1 MFHSAFA
8 RLVLILMAS
17 LPAIMPA
24 TETEGPPII
33 IRGDEQRRFDAKL
46 PDGGLKPAVGVAN
59 IQIFRACRARP
70 DLADQDGW
78 TYAHHQDLAVWKG
91 RLYAAWAM
99 TPKDEDVPPYKVVYT
114 TSTDGFTWSAP
125 ADLFPREIA
134 WSSRFMFFRAGN
146 GRMLTFCAGKT
157 AEGPVTEASKKSL
170 LVREITADHRLG
182 PVFTLICPAAGL
194 PPSYETATDAGL
206 VAACREAAGHGP
218 LLEQQDYG
226 VLLGDRRMKWHTDSP
241 KLAGWVFGKALA
253 FYHRKDG
260 ALVGIS
266 KQGFVVTST
275 DEGTRWTRPVVPPT
289 LFAGSG
295 KIWGQRT
302 NDGAYILA
310 FNPDPKRATRY
321 PLALVQGADGR
332 EFGSLRVVHGE
343 LPQLRYPGQY
353 KNPGPQYMRGLA
365 EWADDG
371 SFADRQALWLIY
383 SVNKEDI
390 WISRVPLYIK
400 TDETLHPADDFT
412 KVLPGP
418 MAPGWNTYSP
428 KWAPV
433 AVVADRSGSRLE
445 LRDGDPHDYAR
456 AVRLFPATPRVRVEL
471 RLHAAQTQ
479 ADFAIDLCDA
489 TGRRPVRLA
498 LNAKRQIL
506 AMDGTTPREVGL
518 YRAGNAMTLII
529 TTDLAENSF
538 QVQVDGSAGRGLALA
553 EKGCASVERLSLCTG
568 PWRGVDAGP
577 TSDPS
582 TDVPVPQ
589 PARFLI
595 ERVAISRL
603 E

>member
-1 MFHSAFA
+1 MPHSSFA
-8 RLVLILMAS
+8 RLVLIMMAS
-17 LPAIMPA
+17 IPAIVPA
-24 TETEGPPII
+24 AKAEGPPII
-33 IRGDEQRRFDAKL
+33 IRVDEQRRFDAKL

-59 IQIFRACRARP
+59 IQIFRACRTRP
-70 DLADQDGW
+70 DLSDQDGW
-78 TYAHHQDLAVWKG
+78 TYAHHQDLACWKG

-99 TPKDEDVPPYKVVYT
+99 TPKDEDVPPYKVVYA
-114 TSTDGFTWSAP
+114 TSTDGFTWSTP
-125 ADLFPREIA
+125 TDLFPREIT
-134 WSSRFMFFRAGN
+134 WSSRFMFFRASN
-146 GRMLTFCAGKT
+146 GRMLAFCAGKT
-157 AEGPVTEASKKSL
+157 SDGPVTEANKKSL

-182 PVFTLICPAAGL
+182 PVFTLIGPMPGL
-194 PPSYETATDAGL
+194 PPSFERSPDAGL
-206 VAACREAAGHGP
+206 VAACREAAGNDP

-241 KLAGWVFGKALA
+241 KLAGWVFGKSLA

-260 ALVGIS
+260 TLVGIS

-275 DEGTRWTRPVVPPT
+275 DEGKRWTRPTVPPT

-302 NDGAYILA
+302 NDGAYVLA

-343 LPQLRYPGQY
+343 LPQGRYAGLY
-353 KNPGPQYMRGLA
+353 KNPGPHYMRGLA

-371 SFADRQALWLIY
+371 SFADRQAMWLIY

-412 KVLPGP
+412 KALPGP
-418 MAPGWNTYSP
+418 IVPGWNTYSP

-433 AVVADRSGSRLE
+433 AVVADRSGSHLE

-456 AVRLFPATPRVRVEL
+456 AVRAFPATARIRVEL

-479 ADFAIDLCDA
+479 AECEIDLCDA
-489 TGRRPVRLA
+489 TGRRPVRLS
-498 LNAKRQIL
+498 LNAKRQVM
-506 AMDGTTPREVGL
+506 AQDGATAREVGL
-518 YRAGNAMTLII
+518 YRAGIAMTIVI
-529 TTDLAENSF
+529 TADLAENSF
-538 QVQVDGSAGRGLALA
+538 QVQVDGTAGRGLALA
-553 EKGCASVERLSLCTG
+553 EKGCASVERLSLRTG
-568 PWRGVDAGP
+568 SWRGVGE
-577 TSDPS
+577 TSVIDPAS
-582 TDVPVPQ
+582 DVPLPQ